1 MMPRTVSASRI
12 SRTSS
17 VFDFE
22 VTLLC
27 YHVLNR
33 GNYRASVFH
42 KDGDF
47 DAFVDLLAEAKLRN
61 PMRIL
66 AYCVLPNHFHLALWP
81 LGDGDLGRWMHWL
94 LTAHVRRY
102 QRHYRS
108 TGHVWQGRFKAFLI
122 QEDEHLLVVPR
133 YIERN
138 PLRAGLVERA
148 EDWSWSSLG
157 AIAGG
162 RAVPVLDPGPIPRPA
177 FRRLGIL
184 PQQLR
189 TSPLFVKERPLCSS
203 EVSGGVV

>member
-1 MMPRTVSASRI
+1 MPRTARASAAN
-12 SRTSS
+12 
-17 VFDFE
+17 
-22 VTLLC
+22 LC

-33 GNYRASVFH
+33 GNNRASVFH

-61 PMRIL
+61 PIRIL

-102 QRHYRS
+102 QRHYHS
-108 TGHVWQGRFKAFLI
+108 TGHVWQGRFKAFPI
-122 QEDEHLLVVPR
+122 QEDEHLLVVLR

-138 PLRAGLVERA
+138 PLRAGLVARA

-157 AIAGG
+157 AIACR
-162 RAVPVLDPGPIPRPA
+162 RAEPLLNSGPIPR
-177 FRRLGIL
+177 G
-184 PQQLR
+184 Q
-189 TSPLFVKERPLCSS
+189 
-203 EVSGGVV
+203 G

>member
-1 MMPRTVSASRI
+1 MPRTAHASAAN
-12 SRTSS
+12 
-17 VFDFE
+17 
-22 VTLLC
+22 LC

-33 GNYRASVFH
+33 GNNRAGVFH

-102 QRHYRS
+102 QRHYHS
-108 TGHVWQGRFKAFLI
+108 TGHVWQGRFKAFPI
-122 QEDEHLLVVPR
+122 QEDEHLLVVLR

-148 EDWSWSSLG
+148 ERWPWSSL
-157 AIAGG
+157 
-162 RAVPVLDPGPIPRPA
+162 
-177 FRRLGIL
+177 
-184 PQQLR
+184 
-189 TSPLFVKERPLCSS
+189 
-203 EVSGGVV
+203 